1 MPFCTL
7 PERGNGVYVYQGDRI
22 LPEAVVIHNRFNTPF
37 TSNLIAEGYYFSPGC
52 TLSHFLRLYLLKVL
66 TTAEKINPDC
76 FPVRVALSFFNNLF
90 IFKLATQVT
99 FNAVAQSCNMVDIFR

>member
-7 PERGNGVYVYQGDRI
+7 PERGKGVMFTGDRI

-37 TSNLIAEGYYFSPGC
+37 TSNLIAEGYYFSP
-52 TLSHFLRLYLLKVL
+52 
-66 TTAEKINPDC
+66 
-76 FPVRVALSFFNNLF
+76 VALSHIFTVAPFKSVNYRRENKSRWFSRQTPSFFFNNLF

-99 FNAVAQSCNMVDIFR
+99 FNAVAQSCNIVDIFR

>member
-22 LPEAVVIHNRFNTPF
+22 LPEAVVIHNRFNTSF
-37 TSNLIAEGYYFSPGC
+37 TSNLITGGYYFSPGC
-52 TLSHFLRLYLLKVL
+52 TLSHFLRLHLLKVL

-76 FPVRVALSFFNNLF
+76 FPAKLTLSFFNNLF
-90 IFKLATQVT
+90 IFKLAT
-99 FNAVAQSCNMVDIFR
+99 